1 MWEFLHPLFLFMDSI
16 RKLIRIYT
24 PFVVTLCNLAYG
36 VLFLKETLTDNE
48 AFTLN
53 VISGCSF
60 SFVIYVW
67 AASKHMCIWYKLN
80 LPSMVL
86 MLVDTVL
93 YYVTDVIDRVLYSY
107 IYVLLATA
115 GLICFLAFW
124 FTFVL
129 FRNVVCNRKHSKVQE
144 ERQDLVP

>member
-1 MWEFLHPLFLFMDSI
+1 MVQTESTEHGFDVGGYS
-16 RKLIRIYT
+16 LI
-24 PFVVTLCNLAYG
+24 
-36 VLFLKETLTDNE
+36 
-48 AFTLN
+48 
-53 VISGCSF
+53 
-60 SFVIYVW
+60 
-67 AASKHMCIWYKLN
+67 
-80 LPSMVL
+80 
-86 MLVDTVL
+86 
-93 YYVTDVIDRVLYSY
+93 YVTDVIDRVLYSY

>member
-80 LPSMVL
+80 LLSMVL

-93 YYVTDVIDRVLYSY
+93 YYVTDV
-107 IYVLLATA
+107 
-115 GLICFLAFW
+115 
-124 FTFVL
+124 
-129 FRNVVCNRKHSKVQE
+129 KEKVPE
-144 ERQDLVP
+144 KETKK